1 MIEYQAHV
9 QDVGWTETVSDGEV
23 AGTVGE
29 AKRLEALIVDSDYN
43 LEYKAHVQNVG
54 WQDWV
59 KRGEQAGTVGQ
70 SLRMEAFRIKL
81 IDPEE
86 GKHVWYRVH
95 VENVGWTEYAI
106 DGAIVGSVGQ
116 SLRMEAVEIR
126 IVDEATDEDFEDW
139 LELSKK
145 SKLGE
150 VVFSV
155 ATGEDA
161 TMTAD
166 ITDKPI
172 EGGNISDHAQLQPL
186 TMSIPGYIVGDDAQ
200 QKLEKLRE
208 YMKNSEVLRFVG
220 VDIAQNV
227 MITSLKTG
235 RSSNLKDGVA
245 FTVDLK
251 EVRIAESVVTVIDE
265 AYVYTQANDLK
276 NGGLQAVLTE

>member
-1 MIEYQAHV
+1 
-9 QDVGWTETVSDGEV
+9 
-23 AGTVGE
+23 
-29 AKRLEALIVDSDYN
+29 
-43 LEYKAHVQNVG
+43 VG

-59 KRGEQAGTVGQ
+59 KRGEVAGTTGQ
-70 SLRMEAFRIKL
+70 GLRMEAFRIKL
-81 IDPEE
+81 IDPEQ

-95 VENVGWTEYAI
+95 VENVGWTDYAI
-106 DGAIVGSVGQ
+106 DGDIVGSVGQ

-126 IVDEATDEDFEDW
+126 IVDELTDEDFADW

-161 TMTAD
+161 TMTAN

-186 TMSIPGYIVGDDAQ
+186 IMSIPGYIVGDDAQ

-235 RSSNLKDGVA
+235 RAANIADGVA

>member
-9 QDVGWTETVSDGEV
+9 QDVGWTETVSDGETS
-23 AGTVGE
+23 GTVGE

-59 KRGEQAGTVGQ
+59 KRGEVAGTTGE

-81 IDPEE
+81 IDPED

-95 VENVGWTEYAI
+95 VENVGWTDYAI
-106 DGAIVGSVGQ
+106 DGNIVGSVGQ

-126 IVDEATDEDFEDW
+126 IVDELTDEDFSDW
-139 LELSKK
+139 FETSKK

-150 VVFSV
+150 VIFSV

-227 MITSLKTG
+227 MITSLSTG
-235 RSSNLKDGVA
+235 RATNLKDGVS
-245 FTVDLK
+245 FSISLK
-251 EVRIAESVVTVIDE
+251 EVRIAESQVTVIDE

>member
-29 AKRLEALIVDSDYN
+29 AKRLEALIVESDYN

-59 KRGEQAGTVGQ
+59 KRGEVAGTTGQ
-70 SLRMEAFRIKL
+70 GLRMEAFRIKL
-81 IDPEE
+81 IDPEQ

-95 VENVGWTEYAI
+95 VENVGWTDYAI
-106 DGAIVGSVGQ
+106 DGNIVGSVGQ

-126 IVDEATDEDFEDW
+126 IVDELTDEDFADW

-161 TMTAD
+161 TMTAN

-186 TMSIPGYIVGDDAQ
+186 IMSIPGYIVGDDAQ

-235 RSSNLKDGVA
+235 RAANIADGVA

>member
-1 MIEYQAHV
+1 M
-9 QDVGWTETVSDGEV
+9 
-23 AGTVGE
+23 
-29 AKRLEALIVDSDYN
+29 
-43 LEYKAHVQNVG
+43 G

-59 KRGEQAGTVGQ
+59 KRGEVAGTTGE

-81 IDPEE
+81 IDPED

-126 IVDEATDEDFEDW
+126 IVDEATDEDFADW
-139 LELSKK
+139 FETSKK

-150 VVFSV
+150 VIFSV

-227 MITSLKTG
+227 MITSLQTG
-235 RSSNLKDGVA
+235 RATNIADGVA

-251 EVRIAESVVTVIDE
+251 EVRIAESQVTVIDE

>member
-9 QDVGWTETVSDGEV
+9 QDVGWTEAVSDGEV

-29 AKRLEALIVDSDYN
+29 SKRLEALIVDSDYN
-43 LEYKAHVQNVG
+43 LEYKGHVQNVG

-59 KRGEQAGTVGQ
+59 KRGEVAGTTGE

-81 IDPEE
+81 IDPED

-126 IVDEATDEDFEDW
+126 IVDEATDEDFADW
-139 LELSKK
+139 FETSKK

-150 VVFSV
+150 VIFSV

-208 YMKNSEVLRFVG
+208 YMKKQRGIKVCWRGYCAKRHDYKPTNRQG
-220 VDIAQNV
+220 N
-227 MITSLKTG
+227 
-235 RSSNLKDGVA
+235 
-245 FTVDLK
+245 
-251 EVRIAESVVTVIDE
+251 
-265 AYVYTQANDLK
+265 
-276 NGGLQAVLTE
+276 

>member
-9 QDVGWTETVSDGEV
+9 QDVGWTETVSDGETS
-23 AGTVGE
+23 GTVGE

-59 KRGEQAGTVGQ
+59 KRGEVAGTTGE

-81 IDPEE
+81 IDPED

-95 VENVGWTEYAI
+95 VENVGWTDYAI
-106 DGAIVGSVGQ
+106 DGDIVGSVGQ

-126 IVDEATDEDFEDW
+126 IVDELTDEDFADW

-161 TMTAD
+161 TMTAN

-235 RSSNLKDGVA
+235 RAANIADGVA

>member
-29 AKRLEALIVDSDYN
+29 AKRLEALIVESDYN

-59 KRGEQAGTVGQ
+59 KRGEVAGTTGE

-81 IDPEE
+81 IDPED

-126 IVDEATDEDFEDW
+126 IVDEATDEDFADW
-139 LELSKK
+139 FETSKK

-150 VVFSV
+150 VIFSV

-208 YMKNSEVLRFVG
+208 YMKNSDVLRFVG

-235 RSSNLKDGVA
+235 RAANIADGVA

>member
-9 QDVGWTETVSDGEV
+9 QDIGWTETVSDGET

-59 KRGEQAGTVGQ
+59 KRGEISGTVGE

-95 VENVGWTEYAI
+95 VENVGWTGYAI
-106 DGAIVGSVGQ
+106 DGDIVGSVGQ

-126 IVDEATDEDFEDW
+126 IVDEVTDEDFADW

-161 TMTAD
+161 TMTAN

-235 RSSNLKDGVA
+235 RAANIADGVA

>member
-9 QDVGWTETVSDGEV
+9 QDIGWTESVSDGEV

-29 AKRLEALIVDSDYN
+29 SKRLEALIVDSDYN

-54 WQDWV
+54 WQDYV
-59 KRGEQAGTVGQ
+59 KRGEVAGTTGQ

-81 IDPEE
+81 IDPEQ

-106 DGAIVGSVGQ
+106 DGDIVGSVGQ

-126 IVDEATDEDFEDW
+126 IVDEVTDEDFADW

-150 VVFSV
+150 VIFSV

-235 RSSNLKDGVA
+235 RSTNIADGVA

-251 EVRIAESVVTVIDE
+251 EVRIAESQVTVIDE

>member
-1 MIEYQAHV
+1 MIEYQAHL
-9 QDVGWTETVSDGEV
+9 QDIGWTETVTDGET

-29 AKRLEALIVDSDYN
+29 SRRLEALIVDSDYN

-54 WQDWV
+54 WQDWA
-59 KRGEQAGTVGQ
+59 KRGEIAGTTGQ

-81 IDPEE
+81 IDAEPT
-86 GKHVWYRVH
+86 KHVWYRTH
-95 VENVGWTEYAI
+95 IENFGWTDYAI
-106 DGAIVGSVGQ
+106 DGEICGSVGQ
-116 SLRMEAVEIR
+116 SLRLEAIEIR
-126 IVDEATDEDFEDW
+126 IVDEVTDEDFADW

-161 TMTAD
+161 TMTAN

-186 TMSIPGYIVGDDAQ
+186 TMSIPGYIIGDDAQ
-200 QKLEKLRE
+200 HKLEKLRE

-220 VDIAQNV
+220 IDIAQNV

-235 RSSNLKDGVA
+235 RASNIADGVA

>member
-9 QDVGWTETVSDGEV
+9 QDVGWTEAVSDGEV

-43 LEYKAHVQNVG
+43 LECKAHVQNVG
-54 WQDWV
+54 WQDYV
-59 KRGEQAGTVGQ
+59 KRGEIAGTVGQ

-106 DGAIVGSVGQ
+106 DGDIVGSVGQ
-116 SLRMEAVEIR
+116 SLRIEAVEIR
-126 IVDEATDEDFEDW
+126 IVDESTDDDFADW
-139 LELSKK
+139 FELSKK

-186 TMSIPGYIVGDDAQ
+186 TMSIPGYIIGDDAQ

-235 RSSNLKDGVA
+235 RAANIADGAA

>member
-9 QDVGWTETVSDGEV
+9 QDVGWTETVSDGETS
-23 AGTVGE
+23 GTVGE

-59 KRGEQAGTVGQ
+59 KRGEVAGTTGQ
-70 SLRMEAFRIKL
+70 GLRMEAFRIKL
-81 IDPEE
+81 IDPEQ

-95 VENVGWTEYAI
+95 VENVGWTDYAI
-106 DGAIVGSVGQ
+106 DGDIVGSVGQ

-126 IVDEATDEDFEDW
+126 IVDELTDEDFADW

-161 TMTAD
+161 TMTAN

-235 RSSNLKDGVA
+235 RSANIADGVA

>member
-29 AKRLEALIVDSDYN
+29 AKRLEALIVESDYN

-59 KRGEQAGTVGQ
+59 KRGEVAGTVGQ

-95 VENVGWTEYAI
+95 VENVGWTGYAI
-106 DGAIVGSVGQ
+106 DGDIVGSVGQ

-126 IVDEATDEDFEDW
+126 IVDEVTDEDFADW

-161 TMTAD
+161 TMTAN

-208 YMKNSEVLRFVG
+208 YMKNSDVLRFVG

-235 RSSNLKDGVA
+235 RSANIADGVA

>member
-59 KRGEQAGTVGQ
+59 KRGEEAGTTGQ
-70 SLRMEAFRIKL
+70 GLRMEAFRIKL

-106 DGAIVGSVGQ
+106 DGDIVGSVGQ

-126 IVDEATDEDFEDW
+126 IVDELTDEDFADW

-161 TMTAD
+161 TMTAN

-186 TMSIPGYIVGDDAQ
+186 IMSIPGYIVGDDAQ

-208 YMKNSEVLRFVG
+208 YMKNSDVLRFVG

-235 RSSNLKDGVA
+235 RAANIADGVA

>member
-29 AKRLEALIVDSDYN
+29 AKRLEALIVESDYN

-59 KRGEQAGTVGQ
+59 KRGEVAGTTGQ
-70 SLRMEAFRIKL
+70 GLRMEAFRIKL
-81 IDPEE
+81 IDPEQ

-95 VENVGWTEYAI
+95 VENVGWTDYAI
-106 DGAIVGSVGQ
+106 DGDIVGSVGQ

-126 IVDEATDEDFEDW
+126 IVDEVTDEDFADW

-161 TMTAD
+161 TMTAN

-208 YMKNSEVLRFVG
+208 YMKNSDVLRFVG

-235 RSSNLKDGVA
+235 RAANIADGVA